1 MSIRAPKIVKRR
13 RSVFRDNIKW
23 QLKQIDQS
31 LAWIPHSAVEKCVDS
46 PLNAL
51 CDKPEE
57 EQTHTHTHTQPAK
70 PQLDVLSD
78 LSRVL
83 ITQPFAAPGTR
94 TVRRW
99 SGARSRFLFVSEGEP
114 PPPPPPPPQLPRPRL
129 HRLRQARKAENQFPH
144 TQNKSLL
151 LPVSVRL

>member
-1 MSIRAPKIVKRR
+1 MNPRR
-13 RSVFRDNIKW
+13 N
-23 QLKQIDQS
+23 
-31 LAWIPHSAVEKCVDS
+31 
-46 PLNAL
+46 
-51 CDKPEE
+51 
-57 EQTHTHTHTQPAK
+57 THTQPAK

-78 LSRVL
+78 LRVL

-99 SGARSRFLFVSEGEP
+99 SGARSRFLFASEGE
-114 PPPPPPPPQLPRPRL
+114 PPPPPQLPRPLL